1 MAGGGSCTFLLSFVA
16 VTIKLLVF
24 FILMINFA
32 EVNESKM
39 QDTLMVI
46 MQTMGADSGGVTLS
60 KGKLAEMGMTFAS
73 LPSRQQGS
81 QLSKSLR
88 EAQAFLEPEIK
99 TKKVLVRED
108 ERGLIISLVGDM
120 FFEPGDAMLL
130 PEAKAV
136 LDKVGKLINTMKDTM
151 GMDNRVEVE
160 GFADSGQ
167 IPVSSPYY
175 AKFPTNL
182 DLAFARSSNT
192 IKYLWA
198 SGVGPNRTYKGK
210 LYAKLKGSSYGE
222 FQPMEDNTS
231 PEKRA
236 YNRRVDIVIVRDD
249 ESNF

>member
-1 MAGGGSCTFLLSFVA
+1 MGGGGSCTFLQSFVA

-24 FILMINFA
+24 FILMINF
-32 EVNESKM
+32 NEPNDAKM
-39 QDTLMVI
+39 QETMSMVA
-46 MQTMGADSGGVTLS
+46 QTMGADGGGLSFS
-60 KGKLAEMGMTFAS
+60 KGKLAEMGMTFAT
-73 LPSRQQGS
+73 LPSRQQGA
-81 QLSKSLR
+81 QLSRAMK
-88 EAQAFLEPEIK
+88 EAQSVLEPEIK
-99 TKKVLVRED
+99 SKKVLVRED

-120 FFEPGDAMLL
+120 FFEPGDATLL
-130 PEAKAV
+130 NETKII
-136 LDKVGKLINTMKDTM
+136 LDKVAKLINIMKDTM
-151 GMDNRVEVE
+151 NMDNRVEVE

-167 IPVSSPYY
+167 IPVTSPYY

-198 SGVGPNRTYKGK
+198 SGVGPNRVYKGK
-210 LYAKLKGSSYGE
+210 LYSKLKGSSYGE

-249 ESNF
+249 ESTF